1 MDASEICLRLSH
13 SNGSFLDIVE
23 KDIAF
28 TKIWIQT
35 VGSVPSLITA
45 PIIGSWSDRHGRKY
59 PLLFVLAS
67 FFLFNMMHFM
77 ATATFE
83 SMNIYIWYFA
93 SEVLIGMTG
102 GVMSLF
108 IMTLAMVT
116 DDCRAKLQPVLKVKR
131 PGYTRCCIL
140 LSLIFVFFEYLA
152 FDSHLI
158 LLYVKRPP
166 FSWSDRLYSNF
177 HLAESILTT
186 IGMVLCPF
194 LLSFVDWLGKDNL
207 MIISGLAASAVSFFV
222 IAFAH
227 STAEIFATVLLYLLV
242 GAISPAYRSFLPRMV
257 KQDET
262 ARLLT
267 VLSIIMGFCPP
278 ISAFIFNNL
287 FNYSLSFWAGFP
299 FFVAGILVVLVVI
312 GQIAIHLL
320 MRPQWKL
327 DRLQKVQKAGSHI
340 TLEYRSKAKDSFGD
354 LEKANRNVS
363 K

>member
-1 MDASEICLRLSH
+1 MLVF
-13 SNGSFLDIVE
+13 SFLS
-23 KDIAF
+23 
-28 TKIWIQT
+28 
-35 VGSVPSLITA
+35 VGKGYDAYRHQQSYVQSSLIGVIFSAAALAYAIFFVRETHF
-45 PIIGSWSDRHGRKY
+45 PNKVKGNKSRSIEDFREKNEGLREEEKSDGFFTLFLRKSTQY
-59 PLLFVLAS
+59 LAS
-67 FFLFNMMHFM
+67 
-77 ATATFE
+77 
-83 SMNIYIWYFA
+83 
-93 SEVLIGMTG
+93 
-102 GVMSLF
+102 
-108 IMTLAMVT
+108 LAE
-116 DDCRAKLQPVLKVKR
+116 VLKVKR

-227 STAEIFATVLLYLLV
+227 STAEIFA
-242 GAISPAYRSFLPRMV
+242 M
-257 KQDET
+257 
-262 ARLLT
+262 
-267 VLSIIMGFCPP
+267 LSIIMGFCPS

-299 FFVAGILVVLVVI
+299 FFVAGILVVLVLI
-312 GQIAIHLL
+312 GQTTVHFL

-354 LEKANRNVS
+354 LEKTNRNVS